1 MIRKNIYSWHRNLSL
16 IIAIPVLLWAL
27 SGFMHPL
34 MTTIKPKVST
44 QFLKP
49 AVIDSAA
56 VKLSLNQVL
65 KQNKIQVFHNFRLI
79 VVDTNWFYQVQCTAN
94 EVPVYLSATTG
105 KKWQNGDQLYAQYLS
120 KQFLEGQ
127 NKSEEEKQIKINNST
142 AVETDCCDAA
152 TNCVLQNEKGAK
164 ISGASLIKEFDDE
177 YRFIN
182 RLLPVYKIDF
192 ERKDGIRIY
201 VETTSDRFAYAVDD
215 KRALFDTMFAL
226 FHNWEFLSFIGKGK
240 YLLMALLLAIACITT
255 IMGLYIFFI
264 TKTKQPKGNGQL
276 KARRNHR
283 YTAVFAS
290 FFTLMF
296 AFSGAFHALEKL
308 KPDTRYN
315 FYTNEQINSETPKL
329 DIPKLQTAIGNPV
342 TNISIIRM
350 NEQLYWQ
357 VAVKKGERSTT
368 EYYSLNDYQFLKDG
382 DKLYAQYLASLFSK
396 NKTNAMKTSELITTF
411 EGEYGFVNK
420 RLPVWKIEYAINNNE
435 RYYIETKSGKLSVR
449 IDDLDLAEG
458 YSFAILHK
466 HHFMDWG
473 GKLVRDI
480 STMFWAAAQIAMVL
494 VGLILW
500 RRRRKVISC

>member
-1 MIRKNIYSWHRNLSL
+1 MIRKNIYRWHRNLSL
-16 IIAIPVLLWAL
+16 VIAIPVLLWAL

-44 QFLKP
+44 QFLNP
-49 AVIDSAA
+49 AIIDSAA
-56 VKLSLNQVL
+56 VKLSLNQAL
-65 KQNKIQVFHNFRLI
+65 QQNKIQVFHNFRI
-79 VVDTNWFYQVQCTAN
+79 IAVDTNWFYQVQLSPN
-94 EVPVYLSATTG
+94 EAPVYLSAVTG
-105 KKWQNGDQLYAQYLS
+105 KKWQNGDQLYAQYLA

-127 NKSEEEKQIKINNST
+127 NKPVRDKQNTVNNST
-142 AVETDCCDAA
+142 SAETDCCDAA
-152 TNCVLQNEKGAK
+152 TNCVLQNEKGTK

-201 VETTSDRFAYAVDD
+201 VETTSDRFAYAVDN
-215 KRALFDTMFAL
+215 KRAFFDTLFSL
-226 FHNWEFLSFIGKGK
+226 FHNWEFLSFLGKAK
-240 YLLMALLLAIACITT
+240 YPLMALLLVLACITT
-255 IMGLYIFFI
+255 LMGLYIFFT
-264 TKTKQPKGNGQL
+264 TKMKKPNGNTQL

-290 FFTLMF
+290 LFTLMF
-296 AFSGAFHALEKL
+296 AFSGAFHAIEKL

-315 FYTNEQINSETPKL
+315 FYTNEKINSELFKL
-329 DIPKLQTAIGNPV
+329 DIRKLQSVIGNPM
-342 TNISIIRM
+342 TNIGIIRM
-350 NEQLYWQ
+350 NEQLFWQ

-368 EYYSLNDYQFLKDG
+368 EYYSLNDYQLLKDG
-382 DKLYAQYLASLFSK
+382 DKLYALYLASLFSK
-396 NKTNAMKTSELITTF
+396 NATNTMKTSELITKF

-449 IDDLDLAEG
+449 IDDSDLAEG

-480 STMFWAAAQIAMVL
+480 STMFWAAAQIVMVL
-494 VGLILW
+494 VGIILW
-500 RRRRKVISC
+500 RRRRKVVRS